1 MGRKGPRRGGG
12 TGCRGQGSRLLKA
25 KPSCLPFEQ
34 KAQQVHLCI
43 WTQRIPGAPPSRPVS
58 EPPLPPIPD
67 VGSPC
72 SSHQARIQAH
82 VATRAL
88 GATRGKQSTEGTQRL
103 GASSQP
109 HSHLSG
115 QVCTE
120 RGGNVSPPT
129 ASPSSAPRPP
139 APVGQVGS
147 TLSSKA
153 FVERGNLSP
162 TAVPALPLMTVDS
175 L

>member
-1 MGRKGPRRGGG
+1 M
-12 TGCRGQGSRLLKA
+12 QGARVKA
-25 KPSCLPFEQ
+25 PKSEAPLPALRAKSSAGAF
-34 KAQQVHLCI
+34 VHLDPEDSG
-43 WTQRIPGAPPSRPVS
+43 RPPSRPVS

-88 GATRGKQSTEGTQRL
+88 GATRGKQSTEGTQGL

-115 QVCTE
+115 QVCKE

-129 ASPSSAPRPP
+129 ASPRSAPRPP
-139 APVGQVGS
+139 GPVGQVGS

-153 FVERGNLSP
+153 FEERGNLSP